1 MHLSTRPLFYHNVSY
16 IFLIYISRFVRSSWS
31 VHLSLPSSI
40 LIFLF
45 ARFSLVFILGPLF
58 GASFHP
64 LSLLIHCFSPCSKRL
79 FLVIG
84 GDAIYQV
91 LVLAVVVKWVEQEQN
106 KNRETEE
113 GRIKTVESKIVLVQL
128 SFLLPLSLQ
137 FAPFTLSSCS

>member
-64 LSLLIHCFSPCSKRL
+64 LSLLFHFLLSPCSKRL

-91 LVLAVVVKWVEQEQN
+91 LVLAVVVQEQN
-106 KNRETEE
+106 ENRETEE
-113 GRIKTVESKIVLVQL
+113 GSINGGIKNRGGTVVIFASSISPIR
-128 SFLLPLSLQ
+128 SFHS
-137 FAPFTLSSCS
+137 